1 MCGIIGALVK
11 DRDAAPLLFDGL
23 RRLEYRG
30 YDSAGIVTLD
40 DTGTPVRRRAAGKLD
55 NLQAS
60 LYAAPMKGRS
70 GIGHT
75 RWATHGPATEANAH
89 PHLAGPVA
97 IVHNGII
104 ENEATLRAELAA
116 DGIVFDSDTDTEV
129 IARLIH
135 RELARGATPEAAM
148 AAIMPR
154 LAGAFAFVC
163 LLAGEDD
170 LMLAARQGTPLAIG
184 IGDGEAFCASDALA
198 LAPLTRRILYL
209 EEGDWAVIRRSGATV
224 RDRDGATVERAVV
237 MTEVSGALV
246 GKGNFRHFMEKEIH
260 EQDEVI
266 GYTLRGLIDG
276 LSGTSPDG
284 RAVPALPPMPF
295 DPKAL
300 AKITIVGCGTAF
312 YAGQIGKYWIERLA
326 RLPVEADLASEFRYR
341 EPVLPSDGMVL
352 AISQS
357 GETLDTTEAL
367 RLARRNGQI
376 TAAVVNIPESTI
388 ARESDYVVQTKAGPE
403 IGVASTKAFTTQLT
417 ALAVFAVAM
426 GLLRGTLT
434 ASEAD
439 GHLRRLAEIPAAV
452 RAVLHG
458 PVLRK
463 AEQIAHDLTDKHTV
477 LYLGRGTSWTVA
489 LEGALKFKEISY
501 IHAEGYA
508 AGEMKHGPIALIE
521 EGTPVVFVAPEDG
534 LAEKTLS
541 NMRQVRA
548 RGGEVILVTDG
559 PGADRFGDLAAHVL
573 EVPTVDPL
581 WAPIVLTVPV
591 QVLAYETALAKGT
604 DVDQPRNLAKSVTVE

>member
-1 MCGIIGALVK
+1 MCGIIGALVT

-30 YDSAGIVTLD
+30 YDSAGIATLD
-40 DTGTPVRRRAAGKLD
+40 GDGRPTRRRAAGKLD
-55 NLQAS
+55 NLQTS

-75 RWATHGPATEANAH
+75 RWATHGPANETNAH
-89 PHLAGPVA
+89 PHLAGPIA

-104 ENEATLRAELAA
+104 ENEKPLRAELAA
-116 DGIVFDSDTDTEV
+116 EGVTFESDTDTEV
-129 IARLIH
+129 IARLLH
-135 RELARGATPEAAM
+135 RELQRGSSPEDAM
-148 AAIMPR
+148 ATVMPR

-170 LMLAARQGTPLAIG
+170 LMLAARQGTPLALG
-184 IGDGEAFCASDALA
+184 LGDGEAFCASDALA
-198 LAPLTRRILYL
+198 LAPLTRRVVYL
-209 EEGDWAVIRRSGATV
+209 EEGDWAVLRRSGAEVRNRAGETV
-224 RDRDGATVERAVV
+224 DRPEVV
-237 MTEVSGALV
+237 TEVSGALV

-276 LSGTSPDG
+276 LGGDIAKPSL
-284 RAVPALPPMPF
+284 PAMPF
-295 DPKAL
+295 DPKTL
-300 AKITIVGCGTAF
+300 SKITIVACGTAS

-326 RLPVEADLASEFRYR
+326 RVPVECDLASEFRYR
-341 EPVLPSDGMVL
+341 EPVLPEGGMVL

-367 RLARRNGQI
+367 RLGAAQGQI
-376 TAAVVNIPESTI
+376 TAGVVNVPESTI
-388 ARESDYVVQTKAGPE
+388 AREARFVIPTKAGPE
-403 IGVASTKAFTTQLT
+403 IGVASTKAFTTQLA
-417 ALAVFAVAM
+417 ALAVFAVAL
-426 GLLRGTLT
+426 GLERGALT
-434 ASEAD
+434 PEAAD
-439 GHLRRLAEIPAAV
+439 GHLRSLTEIPAAI
-452 RAVLHG
+452 RTILHG
-458 PVLRK
+458 PVIRR
-463 AEQIAHDLTDKHTV
+463 AEAIAHDLVDKHTV

-489 LEGALKFKEISY
+489 MEGALKFKEISY

-548 RGGEVILVTDG
+548 RGGEVILVTDEK
-559 PGADRFGDLAAHVL
+559 GADRFGELAEHVL

-581 WAPIVLTVPV
+581 WAPIALTVPV